1 MKKMLYLMVPVWM
14 LLCWSCS
21 SGDDEGLDPA
31 PDPVEKPKVEISGSV
46 PVLEEKGGTATVN
59 FTTNAS
65 WTATVSAASRTSSWC
80 TVSPT
85 NGGAGTHTLTITT
98 SPNDTYDERNAT
110 VTLTA
115 GATVK
120 SFTVT
125 QKQKDA
131 LTATSAKNEFPA
143 EGGELVIEVKA
154 NISYEASVDD
164 DCKSW
169 IISASSRALTTS
181 TLKYTIAE
189 NESSE
194 KREGK
199 ITIVSG
205 DFKEEIKVYQEGS
218 KPTIVLTQDEYTVG
232 SEGDTLQVEL
242 KSNVEYQVKMPDVA
256 WLSEVSSRAMSSHTH
271 YFTVDANPE
280 YDMRQAIII
289 FANEQEGIAD
299 TVSVMQVQKDAL
311 IVAQNE
317 YTMTNEGGK
326 LDFTVNTNVDFEVST
341 NVDWIRQQ
349 ADSRGLVEKP
359 LSFMVEKNEEFKSR
373 EGVIS
378 IVSGDLKQDITVKQE
393 GDSRPFVIKQKEYV
407 LPMSGSK
414 FVVDIQYNK
423 PYKVLKYSKDME
435 YNNNYTFHEEGHD
448 KLLFTARNTGDPK
461 PKEIVIAT
469 EDESVTETIR
479 IVLQDTGEQLHGGE
493 GNAPD
498 SHGFMFHYIGGL
510 YGFDV
515 HTNLEDYEIAIFENT
530 GEYQIKYVRREKT
543 SFGFKEYFE
552 IPQNNS
558 EGELRFLLAFIGPNI
573 AFTRG
578 IVVKQQLF
586 VYFDE
591 PDEMYISGEGETFVT
606 HAWTKDD
613 NLNIR
618 LEGNDTSWLTVE
630 KTEDTYVDGIR
641 RINTTFVAA
650 PNQSGKTREISV
662 VAFNGFN
669 DKDIVRII
677 QPSGESVL
685 LSNANLFVGAW
696 ENTYELTLKKCEYTI
711 ESSVSWIVPGEAKE
725 QNGNIVVPIKVE
737 NHTGEAERNATV
749 TIKSG
754 SITNTVSVK
763 QLPESG
769 ALIDDSDAKW
779 KAFQLPKVNFET
791 PYPNTRGSM
800 LYHAIVQDPAELI
813 AIQSRR
819 VLDLLYFSPDEPL
832 IPRRKEIIYRLDNFD
847 GVSYFWGG
855 GASDGSGI
863 ALSNEYVDQ
872 YYTAHGAKALVA
884 ENKGVLSHELT
895 HSFQLSPQGVGD
907 YNTSKVFHACI
918 EGMADAVRVLSG
930 GFPNE
935 SDRPKG
941 GSYLDSYR
949 FTGFFIAWLV
959 KNKDKDFLRKFN
971 LSTQHV
977 IPWSFDGA
985 IKYALGDQYNVD
997 DLWTEYLKAMGDI
1010 K

>member
-1 MKKMLYLMVPVWM
+1 MKKIYYLLIPIWT

-21 SGDDEGLDPA
+21 SGDDEGLDPT
-31 PDPVEKPKVEISGSV
+31 PNPSEKVQVTISGTSQV
-46 PVLEEKGGTATVN
+46 MEQAGGTSTV
-59 FTTNAS
+59 TIVSTAP

-80 TVSPT
+80 TVSPA

-98 SPNDTYDERNAT
+98 TANDTYDERNAT
-110 VTLTA
+110 VTVTA
-115 GATVK
+115 GTVAK
-120 SFTVT
+120 TFTVT

-169 IISASSRALTTS
+169 ITSASSRALTTS
-181 TLKYTIAE
+181 TLKYTVAE

-256 WLSEVSSRAMSSHTH
+256 WLSKVSSRAMSSHTH

-289 FANEQEGIAD
+289 FTNEQEGIAD

-349 ADSRGLVEKP
+349 AASRGLVEKP
-359 LSFMVEKNEEFKSR
+359 LSFTIDANVQYESR

-378 IVSGDLKQDITVKQE
+378 IVAGDLKQEIVVKQE
-393 GDSRPFVIKQKEYV
+393 APSVPFVIKQKEYI
-407 LPMSGSK
+407 LPENGSR
-414 FVVDIQYNK
+414 FVVDIYYVK
-423 PYKVLKYSKDME
+423 PYQILEKSLGLGDSD
-435 YNNNYTFHEEGHD
+435 FIIREEGHD
-448 KLLFTARNTGDPK
+448 QMVFFAFGAEHGTQ
-461 PKEIVIAT
+461 KEIIISN
-469 EDESVTETIR
+469 EDKSVQDTIR
-479 IVLQDTGEQLHGGE
+479 IIHEDTDEQLHGGG
-493 GNAPD
+493 GN
-498 SHGFMFHYIGGL
+498 SIGASGWIL
-510 YGFDV
+510 PYVGGVVSYDV
-515 HTNLEDYEIAIFENT
+515 HTNLEKYDVLIFGNT
-530 GEYQIKYVRREKT
+530 DTHKAKYLRREQT
-543 SFGFKEYFE
+543 DFGYREYFE
-552 IPQNNS
+552 VPANNTDEDLEYS
-558 EGELRFLLAFIGPNI
+558 FAYVGPNVTYMTGATI
-573 AFTRG
+573 
-578 IVVKQQLF
+578 KEQLF
-586 VYFDE
+586 IYFEEKD
-591 PDEMYISGEGETFVT
+591 DIYISADGETFTT
-606 HAWTKDD
+606 HAWTEDD

-618 LEGNDTSWLTVE
+618 LEGEDTSWLSVLE
-630 KTEDTYVDGIR
+630 TEDTYEEGVR
-641 RINTTFVAA
+641 RINTTFVAS
-650 PNQSGKTREISV
+650 PNITGKTREIYV
-662 VAFNGFN
+662 VAYNGFN
-669 DKDIVRII
+669 DTGKVRVI

-685 LSNANLFVGAW
+685 YSNANLFVGAW
-696 ENTYELTLKKCEYTI
+696 KDSYELILKDCEYTI
-711 ESSVSWIVPGEAKE
+711 EASASWLSLGEARKE
-725 QNGNIVVPIKVE
+725 SGKIVVPLEVE
-737 NHTGEAERNATV
+737 NYDGETERDASI

-754 SITNTVSVK
+754 DVTNTVSVK

-800 LYHAIVQDPAELI
+800 LYHAIVQDPTELI

-949 FTGFFIAWLV
+949 YTGFFIAWLV

-997 DLWTEYLKAMGDI
+997 DLWTEYQKAMGDI